1 MTDQPCRG
9 AFEAWVSRGGDPDW
23 RSYLQRD
30 ASGEYELSVARIAWL
45 GWQGAWLNLASRIVS
60 AAVLHNGIIH
70 SMPRPNRHHNI
81 VHAMNGDREAN
92 GLLLIA
98 HGEQGFLDAGG
109 NFLSRPDAALRAK
122 QCGQLTKALIA
133 PPNLYSEDL
142 W

>member
-1 MTDQPCRG
+1 MTDQQCRE
-9 AFEAWVSRGGDPDW
+9 AFEAWVSRSGDPEW

-30 ASGEYELSVARIAWL
+30 ASGEYELSVARTAWL
-45 GWQGAWLNLASRIVS
+45 GWRSAWLNMASRIVS

-81 VHAMNGDREAN
+81 VHAMNGEREAN
-92 GLLLIA
+92 GLLLLA
-98 HGEQGFLDAGG
+98 YGEQGFLDADGR
-109 NFLSRPDAALRAK
+109 FLTRPEAAKRAME
-122 QCGQLTKALIA
+122 CDQLTKPLIA